1 MSKYAIAV
9 GLACVLLAGCGSS
22 SGSGEASGGS
32 AEASAGGMPGN
43 WKATDACSII
53 DKAEMGEVMK
63 SGVTDASLAMV
74 HEADSTA
81 AATSE
86 CSYIFADGGRATVM
100 TRWSP
105 INDNTAESIATA
117 RSVTGESVKAFSD
130 KPVEDV
136 PGVGKAAFFV
146 PKINQFNVFLD
157 DARMVII
164 TLPSAPDAE
173 AKDRGIA
180 LAGKAS

>member
-1 MSKYAIAV
+1 MSRYLIATS
-9 GLACVLLAGCGSS
+9 LACALLAGCGSS
-22 SGSGEASGGS
+22 GDGKAAPSGGS
-32 AEASAGGMPGN
+32 TLAN
-43 WKATDACSII
+43 WNATDACSIV

-63 SGVTDASLAMV
+63 SAVTDASLAMV

-86 CSYIFADGGRATVM
+86 CSYIFADGGRASVM

-173 AKDRGIA
+173 AKDRAIA
-180 LAGKAS
+180 LAAKAS